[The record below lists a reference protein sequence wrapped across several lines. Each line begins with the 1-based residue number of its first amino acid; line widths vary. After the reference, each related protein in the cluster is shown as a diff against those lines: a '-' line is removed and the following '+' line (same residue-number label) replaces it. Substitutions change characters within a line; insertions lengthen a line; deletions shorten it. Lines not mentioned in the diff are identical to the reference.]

1 MKKIAT
7 LLLAVVLVAAMAVP
21 AFAASFTP
29 SVENKGAPTVED
41 AVIYKPEGTIETTVP
56 TGDLIVTPVQDRNT
70 TDYTDGGERLRAVYD
85 KLQSYSLRSLCK
97 VSAIGGVPVDDLV
110 VRDLFDVGLTGNY
123 ANYFETEGNYL
134 KITFKVSDASSL
146 VGASLFS
153 VNGEEWSILEGTDM
167 VKNADGTVT
176 LTIYKM
182 GVVAFLY
189 DNGTIPNRNHKK
201 NTVDDGEHYA
211 PQTSDPTWCIM
222 GCAAAG
228 GAVILAAVGM
238 AEKRKSFGKQDA

>member
-21 AFAASFTP
+21 AFAANFTP
-29 SVENKGAPTVED
+29 SVENKGAPTVEKVVD
-41 AVIYKPEGTIETTVP
+41 KDGTVLP
-56 TGDLIVTPVQDRNT
+56 NPDGNLIVTPVQDRNT

-110 VRDLFDVGLTGNY
+110 VRDLFDVGLTGDY

-238 AEKRKSFGKQDA
+238 TEKRKSFGKQDA

>member
-29 SVENKGAPTVED
+29 SVENKGAPTVEKVVD
-41 AVIYKPEGTIETTVP
+41 KDEGDFSGE
-56 TGDLIVTPVQDRNT
+56 LIVTPVKDKDT
-70 TDYTDGGERLRAVYD
+70 TTYTAGGLRLEAVYG
-85 KLQSYSLRSLCK
+85 KLEQYSLRSLCK

-110 VRDLFDVGLTGNY
+110 VRDLFDVGLTGDD
-123 ANYFETEGNYL
+123 ANYFNTAGNYL

-153 VNGEEWSILEGTDM
+153 VDGEKWSILEGTDM

-176 LTIYKM
+176 ITIRKM

-189 DNGTIPNRNHKK
+189 DNGTIPDRNHKK

-211 PQTSDPTWCIM
+211 PQTSDPTWQ
-222 GCAAAG
+222 
-228 GAVILAAVGM
+228 
-238 AEKRKSFGKQDA
+238 KSGSPSESRMPERGV

>member
-29 SVENKGAPTVED
+29 SVENKGAPTVEKVVD
-41 AVIYKPEGTIETTVP
+41 KDGNEVTVSS
-56 TGDLIVTPVQDRNT
+56 GALIVTPVRDKDT
-70 TDYTDGGERLRAVYD
+70 SEGYTLGKERLKAVYD
-85 KLQSYSLRSLCK
+85 KLKQYSLRSLCK
-97 VSAIGGVPVDDLV
+97 VSAIGGVPVNDLV
-110 VRDLFDVGLTGNY
+110 VRDLFDVGLTGDY
-123 ANYFETEGNYL
+123 ADYFNTAGNYL

-153 VNGEEWSILEGTDM
+153 VDGEKWSILEGTDM

-176 LTIYKM
+176 ITIREM

-189 DNGTIPNRNHKK
+189 DNGTIPDRNHKK

-211 PQTSDPTWCIM
+211 PQTSDPTWSIM

>member
-1 MKKIAT
+1 MKKIMT
-7 LLLAVVLVAAMAVP
+7 FLLAVVLVAAMAVP
-21 AFAASFTP
+21 AFAANFTP
-29 SVENKGAPTVED
+29 SVENKGAPDVVD
-41 AVIYKPEGTIETTVP
+41 NPVIYKPDGTIETTVP
-56 TGDLIVTPVQDRNT
+56 TGDLIVTPVAERENAE
-70 TDYTDGGERLRAVYD
+70 YTDITNRLETAYNN
-85 KLQSYSLRSLCK
+85 LQKKSLYSLCGMST
-97 VSAIGGVPVDDLV
+97 IGGVSVNDLV
-110 VRDLFDVGLTGNY
+110 VRDLFDVTVKGTYVEKLSGD
-123 ANYFETEGNYL
+123 NYL
-134 KITFKVSDASSL
+134 KITFKVSDATSL
-146 VGASLFS
+146 VGALFTA
-153 VNGEEWSILEGTDM
+153 NGTTWTTISGSDM
-167 VKNADGTVT
+167 MINSDGTVT
-176 LTIYKM
+176 ITVREV